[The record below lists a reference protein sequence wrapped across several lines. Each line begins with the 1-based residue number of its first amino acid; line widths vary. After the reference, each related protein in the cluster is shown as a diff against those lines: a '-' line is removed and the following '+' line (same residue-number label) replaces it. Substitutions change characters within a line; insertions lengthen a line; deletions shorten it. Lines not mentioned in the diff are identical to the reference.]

1 MCQLTCHLKLKIL
14 QSMLGVEMFFLDL
27 RCFDEKKKNR
37 DQE

>member
-27 RCFDEKKKNR
+27 RCFEEEKKR